1 MGLFDKILGALGL
14 RKHSELDDEFDSE
27 AGDESDG
34 DSAAASASSSAAAAA
49 SNAGAPDNEDKH
61 GDEDD
66 PERDPELE
74 AEDDAASFDFA
85 RDIARYFTAEFRIE
99 QAWNNHERRELLFSE
114 YQVRDSKHWYQ
125 VQATFERW
133 LESDE
138 GKAKYPDDQ
147 ALMLARMTT
156 TQTVTVDDID
166 KIIEEARQAKAASES
181 EG

>member
-1 MGLFDKILGALGL
+1 MGFFDKILGALGL
-14 RKHSELDDEFDSE
+14 RKHSEVDEEFDGE
-27 AGDESDG
+27 AGDDGDG
-34 DSAAASASSSAAAAA
+34 DSAGASASSSAAAST
-49 SNAGAPDNEDKH
+49 SNAGAPDDEAD
-61 GDEDD
+61 DEDD

-74 AEDDAASFDFA
+74 AQDDAASFDFA

-99 QAWNNHERRELLFSE
+99 QAWKSQERRELLFSE
-114 YQVRDSKHWYQ
+114 YQIRDAKHWYQ

-156 TQTVTVDDID
+156 TQTVNVDDID

-181 EG
+181 EGA